1 MLPTQ
6 SMNLKKVLKKVMYA
20 CMSAAMIA
28 VPTVPAYAAQ
38 NDVIDTTRTASLTI
52 HKYDMTAAKKGGVNL
67 DQFTSTGKQDVAAE
81 EALKNYA
88 IKGVEFSYLRVGDV
102 EQQSEN
108 GKGKI
113 R

>member
-20 CMSAAMIA
+20 CMSAMIA

-52 HKYDMTAAKKGGVNL
+52 HKYDMTAAKK
-67 DQFTSTGKQDVAAE
+67 
-81 EALKNYA
+81 
-88 IKGVEFSYLRVGDV
+88 VELT
-102 EQQSEN
+102 
-108 GKGKI
+108 
-113 R
+113 

>member
-52 HKYDMTAAKKGGVNL
+52 HKYDII
-67 DQFTSTGKQDVAAE
+67 DQF
-81 EALKNYA
+81 
-88 IKGVEFSYLRVGDV
+88 IKKHSYKGIRDKDMLNVKDHMNAVRKILDSY
-102 EQQSEN
+102 EQE
-108 GKGKI
+108 
-113 R
+113 

>member
-1 MLPTQ
+1 
-6 SMNLKKVLKKVMYA
+6 
-20 CMSAAMIA
+20 MSAAMIA

-67 DQFTSTGKQDVAAE
+67 DQFTSTGKQDAAAE

-108 GKGKI
+108 GKFRWSYELPDALQKSLD
-113 R
+113 

>member
-38 NDVIDTTRTASLTI
+38 NDVL
-52 HKYDMTAAKKGGVNL
+52 L
-67 DQFTSTGKQDVAAE
+67 
-81 EALKNYA
+81 
-88 IKGVEFSYLRVGDV
+88 
-102 EQQSEN
+102 
-108 GKGKI
+108 
-113 R
+113 

>member
-1 MLPTQ
+1 MRDLSGDSKRVSIDFLFWKEEVAHYVLPTQ

-52 HKYDMTAAKKGGVNL
+52 HKYDMTAAKKR
-67 DQFTSTGKQDVAAE
+67 
-81 EALKNYA
+81 
-88 IKGVEFSYLRVGDV
+88 VELT
-102 EQQSEN
+102 
-108 GKGKI
+108 
-113 R
+113 

>member
-38 NDVIDTTRTASLTI
+38 NDVIYKIIFIVLN
-52 HKYDMTAAKKGGVNL
+52 KK
-67 DQFTSTGKQDVAAE
+67 
-81 EALKNYA
+81 
-88 IKGVEFSYLRVGDV
+88 
-102 EQQSEN
+102 
-108 GKGKI
+108 
-113 R
+113 

>member
-52 HKYDMTAAKKGGVNL
+52 HKYDIFHV
-67 DQFTSTGKQDVAAE
+67 
-81 EALKNYA
+81 
-88 IKGVEFSYLRVGDV
+88 IKIGDKILCNVYRSANRVVTVELNEHWKDAGDKYD
-102 EQQSEN
+102 N
-108 GKGKI
+108 
-113 R
+113 

>member
-67 DQFTSTGKQDVAAE
+67 DQFTSTGKQDAAAE
-81 EALKNYA
+81 
-88 IKGVEFSYLRVGDV
+88 
-102 EQQSEN
+102 
-108 GKGKI
+108 
-113 R
+113 